1 MAAEIAVVGLGI
13 MGSELA
19 GRLLAAG
26 HEVRGFDIDP
36 ERMELFVEAGGVAAT
51 SPADAVE
58 GCGIVVLS
66 LLTSDIS
73 REVCLGEDGL
83 SSSSSRPLLVL
94 DSTTGWPDD
103 TVEISRAL
111 ATDGIEYC
119 DMTVSGNAASA
130 RAGDLVVMFGGS
142 EEAYRAAVPVMEVL
156 GRAHHHVGPVGS
168 ASRMKLIVNQ
178 ILSVNRAVL
187 GEGLVT
193 AELGGLDLGTTLEIL
208 MDSAAYSKAMDL
220 WGPRMVAGDHGRP
233 NARLRQSRKD
243 AILIAEHGRSLGA
256 SVPFIAVAESLL
268 TEGVET
274 GLGELDN
281 SSVVEVLRRRAGIG
295 RVPEPGRDET

>member
-1 MAAEIAVVGLGI
+1 MAAQIAVVGLGI

-19 GRLLAAG
+19 ARLLDAG
-26 HEVRGFDIDP
+26 HPVRGFDIDP
-36 ERMELFVEAGGVAAT
+36 ERMELFVAAGGTAAT
-51 SPADAVE
+51 SPADAAD
-58 GCGIVVLS
+58 GCGMVILS
-66 LLTSDIS
+66 LLTSDIA
-73 REVCLGEDGL
+73 REVCLGENGL
-83 SSSSSRPLLVL
+83 TSSRSRPLLVL

-103 TVEISRAL
+103 TVEISGAM
-111 ATDGIEYC
+111 AAQGIDYC

-142 EEAYRAAVPVMEVL
+142 EDAYRAATPVMEVL

-168 ASRMKLIVNQ
+168 ASRMKLIVNH

-187 GEGLVT
+187 GEGLVA
-193 AELGGLDLGTTLEIL
+193 AELGGLDLATTLEIL
-208 MDSAAYSKAMDL
+208 QDSAAYSKAMDL
-220 WGPRMVAGDHGRP
+220 WGPRMVAGDHDRP

-243 AILIAEHGRSLGA
+243 ALLIAEHARSLGA
-256 SVPFIAVAESLL
+256 SAPFIGAAESLL
-268 TEGVET
+268 SEGVET
-274 GLGELDN
+274 GLGEADN